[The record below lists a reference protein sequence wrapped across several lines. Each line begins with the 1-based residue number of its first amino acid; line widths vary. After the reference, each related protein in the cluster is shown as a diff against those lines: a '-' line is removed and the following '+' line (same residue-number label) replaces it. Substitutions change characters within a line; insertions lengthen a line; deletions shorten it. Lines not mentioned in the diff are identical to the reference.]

1 MRLDKF
7 LANSGVGTRSE
18 VKRFIKDKRV
28 KVNGE
33 IVKSDSFNVDDTKD
47 VVLFDDLEVKYKE
60 FYYVLLNKPQGYV
73 SAVIDNVYP
82 PVTDLIP
89 EYAFAKLNPV
99 GRLDVDTT
107 GALLLTNDGDLAH
120 KLISP
125 KYHVDKVYEVE
136 VDKKLDPK
144 LIEAF
149 KQGIKLDGEMTL
161 PAELL
166 IINDNHAELTLH
178 QGKFHQ
184 VKRMFKKFEY
194 NVLGLNRKA
203 FAFLTVEDLEI
214 GEYRELTFEEENKLK
229 SLFDKGE

>member
-1 MRLDKF
+1 M
-7 LANSGVGTRSE
+7 
-18 VKRFIKDKRV
+18 IKDKRI

-33 IVKSDSFNVDDTKD
+33 IVRSDSFNVNETKD
-47 VVLFDDLEVKYKE
+47 LVLFDGLEVKYKE

-89 EYAFAKLNPV
+89 EYKFAKLFPV

-107 GALLLTNDGDLAH
+107 GVLLLTNDGDLAH

-144 LIEAF
+144 LIDVF
-149 KQGIKLDGEMTL
+149 KNGIELDDEMTL
-161 PAELL
+161 PADLV
-166 IINDNHAELTLH
+166 INNDKKAELTLH

-184 VKRMFKKFEY
+184 VKRMFKRFGYE
-194 NVLGLNRKA
+194 VLKLERKA
-203 FAFLTVEDLEI
+203 FAFLTSEGLEL
-214 GEYRELTFEEENKLK
+214 GEYRELSDKEESQLK
-229 SLFDKGE
+229 EIVF

>member
-18 VKRFIKDKRV
+18 VKHLIRDKRV

-33 IVKSDSFNVDDTKD
+33 IVKSDSFNVDVEKD
-47 VVLFDDLEVKYKE
+47 NVLFDDLEVKYKE
-60 FYYVLLNKPQGYV
+60 FYYILLNKPQGYV

-82 PVTDLIP
+82 PVTDLLP
-89 EYAFAKLNPV
+89 EYKFVNLFPV

-107 GALLLTNDGDLAH
+107 GALLLTNDGELAH

-125 KYHVDKVYEVE
+125 KYHVSKTYEVE

-144 LIEAF
+144 LRDDFGKGIE
-149 KQGIKLDGEMTL
+149 LDGESTL

-166 IINDNHAELTLH
+166 ILSDKKAELTLY

-184 VKRMFKKFEY
+184 VKRMFKKFGY
-194 NVLGLNRKA
+194 NVQSLNRKA
-203 FAFLTVEDLEI
+203 FAFLTVEDLKL
-214 GEYRELTFEEENKLK
+214 GEHRELTLEEENHLK
-229 SLFDKGE
+229 TLC

>member
-1 MRLDKF
+1 MMMRLDKF

-33 IVKSDSFNVDDTKD
+33 VVKSDSFNVDESKD

-60 FYYVLLNKPQGYV
+60 FYYVLLNKPKGYV
-73 SAVIDNVYP
+73 SATIDNVYP

-136 VDKKLDPK
+136 VDKKLDTK
-144 LIEAF
+144 LIEVF
-149 KQGIKLDGEMTL
+149 KQGIELDGEMTL
-161 PAELL
+161 PAELV
-166 IINDNHAELTLH
+166 IINDKHAELTLY

-184 VKRMFKKFEY
+184 VKRMFKKFGY
-194 NVLGLNRKA
+194 NVLSLNRKA
-203 FAFLTVEDLEI
+203 FAFLTVEDLKI
-214 GEYRELTFEEENKLK
+214 GEHRELTFKEEQRLK
-229 SLFDKGE
+229 SL

>member
-18 VKRFIKDKRV
+18 VKRFIRDKRV

-33 IVKSDSFNVDDTKD
+33 VVKSDSFNVDETKD

-60 FYYVLLNKPQGYV
+60 FYYVLLNKPKGYV
-73 SAVIDNVYP
+73 SAAIDNVYP

-89 EYAFAKLNPV
+89 EYTFAKLNPV

-136 VDKKLDPK
+136 VDKKLDSK
-144 LIEAF
+144 LVEIF
-149 KQGIKLDGEMTL
+149 KQGIELDGEMTL
-161 PAELL
+161 PSGL
-166 IINDNHAELTLH
+166 IIFDDKHAELTLH

-184 VKRMFKKFEY
+184 VKRMFKKFGY
-194 NVLGLNRKA
+194 NVLSLNRKI
-203 FAFLTVEDLEI
+203 FAFLTVDDLKL
-214 GEYRELTFEEENKLK
+214 GEHRELTLEEERKIK
-229 SLFDKGE
+229 SL

>member
-1 MRLDKF
+1 MRLDKY
-7 LANSGVGTRSE
+7 LANSGVGSRSE

-33 IVKSDSFNVDDTKD
+33 IVRSDSFNVNEAKD
-47 VVLFDDLEVKYKE
+47 LVLFDDLQVKYKE

-82 PVTDLIP
+82 PVLDLMP
-89 EYAFAKLNPV
+89 EYAFAKLFPV

-125 KYHVDKVYEVE
+125 KYHVDKVYAVE
-136 VDKKLDPK
+136 VDKKLDPR
-144 LIEAF
+144 LTEAF
-149 KQGIKLDGEMTL
+149 KNGIELDGEMTL
-161 PAELL
+161 PADLV
-166 IINDNHAELTLH
+166 IISDKKAELTLH

-184 VKRMFKKFEY
+184 VKRMFKRFDYE
-194 NVLGLNRKA
+194 VLSLNRKA
-203 FAFLTVEDLEI
+203 FAFLTTKGLNVS
-214 GEYRELTFEEENKLK
+214 EYRELTLEEECKLK
-229 SLFDKGE
+229 QIVS

>member
-28 KVNGE
+28 KVNGD
-33 IVKSDSFNVDDTKD
+33 IVRSDSFNVNESQDI
-47 VVLFDDLEVKYKE
+47 VLFDDFKVKYKE

-82 PVTDLIP
+82 PVLDLIP
-89 EYAFAKLNPV
+89 EYAFAKLFPV

-107 GALLLTNDGDLAH
+107 GVLLLTNDGDLAH

-125 KYHVDKVYEVE
+125 KYHVDKVYAVE

-144 LIEAF
+144 LVEAF
-149 KQGIKLDGEMTL
+149 KNGIELDGELTL
-161 PAELL
+161 PADLV
-166 IINDNHAELTLH
+166 IINDKKAELTLH

-184 VKRMFKKFEY
+184 VKRMFKRFGYE
-194 NVLGLNRKA
+194 VLKLERKA
-203 FAFLTVEDLEI
+203 FAFLTSEGLEL
-214 GEYRELTFEEENKLK
+214 GEYRELSDKEESQLK
-229 SLFDKGE
+229 EIVR

>member
-18 VKRFIKDKRV
+18 VKRLIKDKRV

-33 IVKSDSFNVDDTKD
+33 IVKSDSFNVDETKD
-47 VVLFDDLEVKYKE
+47 IVLFDDLEVKYKK

-73 SAVIDNVYP
+73 SASIDNVYP
-82 PVTDLIP
+82 PVSDLIP

-144 LIEAF
+144 LVEVFKKGIE
-149 KQGIKLDGEMTL
+149 LDGELMM
-161 PAELL
+161 PAEL
-166 IINDNHAELTLH
+166 IIIDDKHAELTLH

-184 VKRMFKKFEY
+184 VKRMFKKCEY

-203 FAFLTVEDLEI
+203 FAFLTVKDLKL
-214 GEYRELTFEEENKLK
+214 GEYRELTLEEEKKLK
-229 SLFDKGE
+229 SL

>member
-7 LANSGVGTRSE
+7 LSNSGAGTRSE
-18 VKRFIKDKRV
+18 VKRYIKDKRV

-33 IVKSDSFNVDDTKD
+33 IIKNDSFDVDETKD
-47 VVLFDDLEVKYKE
+47 TVFLDDLKIKYKK
-60 FYYVLLNKPQGYV
+60 FYYVLLNKPKGYV
-73 SAVIDNVYP
+73 SATIDNVYP

-125 KYHVDKVYEVE
+125 KYHVSKVYEVE
-136 VDKKLDPK
+136 VDKKLDQK
-144 LIEAF
+144 LIDIF
-149 KQGIKLDGEMTL
+149 KKGIELDGELTL
-161 PAELL
+161 PSDLVLL
-166 IINDNHAELTLH
+166 NDNKAELTLY

-184 VKRMFKKFEY
+184 VKRMFKKFGY
-194 NVLGLNRKA
+194 NVTNLNRKS
-203 FAFLTVEDLEI
+203 FSSLTVDDLKL
-214 GEYRELTFEEENKLK
+214 GEHRELTFEEEKKLK
-229 SLFDKGE
+229 F

>member
-33 IVKSDSFNVDDTKD
+33 IIRSDSFNIDENKD

-73 SAVIDNVYP
+73 SAAIDNVYP

-125 KYHVDKVYEVE
+125 KNHVDKVYEVE
-136 VDKKLDPK
+136 VDKKLDSK
-144 LIEAF
+144 LVETF
-149 KQGIKLDGEMTL
+149 KQGIELDGEKTL
-161 PAELL
+161 PAELV
-166 IINDNHAELTLH
+166 IFNDKHAELTLH

-184 VKRMFKKFEY
+184 VKRMFKKYGY
-194 NVLGLNRKA
+194 NVLSLNRKA
-203 FAFLTVEDLEI
+203 FAFLKIENLGL
-214 GEYRELTFEEENKLK
+214 GEHRELTLEEENKLR
-229 SLFDKGE
+229 SLFK

>member
-18 VKRFIKDKRV
+18 VKRLIKNKRV

-33 IVKSDSFNVDDTKD
+33 IIKNDSFDVDETKD
-47 VVLFDDLEVKYKE
+47 IVVFDDLEVKYKK
-60 FYYVLLNKPQGYV
+60 FYYVLLNKPKGYV
-73 SAVIDNVYP
+73 SATIDNVYP

-89 EYAFAKLNPV
+89 EFAFAKLNPV

-136 VDKKLDPK
+136 VDKKLDSK
-144 LIEAF
+144 LIDLF
-149 KQGIKLDGEMTL
+149 KKGIELDGELTM
-161 PAELL
+161 PADLVLL
-166 IINDNHAELTLH
+166 NEKHSELTLH

-184 VKRMFKKFEY
+184 VKRMFKKFGY
-194 NVLGLNRKA
+194 NVISLNRKA
-203 FAFLTVEDLEI
+203 FSFLTVDDLAL
-214 GEYRELTFEEENKLK
+214 GEHRELTPEEEARLK
-229 SLFDKGE
+229 Q

>member
-1 MRLDKF
+1 MRLDKY

-28 KVNGE
+28 KVNDE
-33 IVKSDSFNVDDTKD
+33 IIRSDSFNVNENKD
-47 VVLFDDLEVKYKE
+47 KVLFDDLEVKYKE

-82 PVTDLIP
+82 PLTDLMP
-89 EYAFAKLNPV
+89 EYRFAKLFPV

-107 GALLLTNDGDLAH
+107 GVLLMTNDGELAH

-125 KYHVDKVYEVE
+125 KYHVDKVYSVE
-136 VDKKLDPK
+136 VDRKLDSK

-149 KQGIKLDGEMTL
+149 KNGIELDGERTL
-161 PAELL
+161 PADLV
-166 IINDNHAELTLH
+166 IIIDKKAELTLH

-184 VKRMFKKFEY
+184 VKRMFKKFGYDVVKLE
-194 NVLGLNRKA
+194 RKE
-203 FAFLTVEDLEI
+203 FAFLTIEGLGI
-214 GEYRELTFEEENKLK
+214 GEYRELTLEEENKLREIV
-229 SLFDKGE
+229 D

>member
-1 MRLDKF
+1 MRLDKY

-33 IVKSDSFNVDDTKD
+33 VVRSDSFNVNESKD
-47 VVLFDDLEVKYKE
+47 IVLFDDLEVKYKE
-60 FYYVLLNKPQGYV
+60 FYYILLNKPQGYV
-73 SAVIDNVYP
+73 SAVIDNIYP
-82 PVTDLIP
+82 PVTDLLP
-89 EYAFAKLNPV
+89 EYAFAKLFPV

-136 VDKKLDPK
+136 VNRKISRNLVEFFKK
-144 LIEAF
+144 
-149 KQGIKLDGEMTL
+149 GIDLDGELTL
-161 PAELL
+161 PADLK
-166 IINDNHAELTLH
+166 IIDETHALLTLH

-184 VKRMFKKFEY
+184 VKRMFKKFDY
-194 NVLGLNRKA
+194 DVVKLNRKA
-203 FAFLTVEDLEI
+203 FAFLTVDDLKL
-214 GEYRELTFEEENKLK
+214 GEYRELTIEEENKLK
-229 SLFDKGE
+229 EIV

>member
-18 VKRFIKDKRV
+18 VKRLIKDKRI

-33 IVKSDSFNVDDTKD
+33 IVRSDSFNVNESKD
-47 VVLFDDLEVKYKE
+47 IVLFDDLEVKYKE

-82 PVTDLIP
+82 PVTDLMP
-89 EYAFAKLNPV
+89 EYKFAKLFPV

-107 GALLLTNDGDLAH
+107 GVLLLTNDGELAH

-125 KYHVDKVYEVE
+125 KYHVDKVYSVV

-144 LIEAF
+144 LIETF
-149 KQGIKLDGEMTL
+149 KNGIELDGEQTL
-161 PAELL
+161 PADLV
-166 IINDNHAELTLH
+166 IINDMRAELTLH

-184 VKRMFKKFEY
+184 VKRMFKRFGYE
-194 NVLGLNRKA
+194 VLTLERKA
-203 FAFLTVEDLEI
+203 FAFLTTEGLEL
-214 GEYRELTFEEENKLK
+214 GEYRELTTKEESQLK
-229 SLFDKGE
+229 EIVA